1 GPKPKNTKENLSK
14 SSWRQEWLANLKLI
28 SVSLVDE
35 FPSELSDSDRQIINE
50 KMQLLKDIFANNL
63 KSAISNNFRESDII
77 ILKGEIED
85 YPMSSEIK
93 IYYNELQNKPD
104 AKKARFWSFM
114 KTQRFVSNMGF
125 DIQ

>member
-1 GPKPKNTKENLSK
+1 
-14 SSWRQEWLANLKLI
+14 
-28 SVSLVDE
+28 
-35 FPSELSDSDRQIINE
+35 
-50 KMQLLKDIFANNL
+50 MQLLKDIFANNL

-104 AKKARFWSFM
+104 AKKPDF
-114 KTQRFVSNMGF
+114 GHL
-125 DIQ
+125 